1 MKPTKQSDSVTR
13 RRICFVRP
21 VVIAFAAGACAGAG
35 CGGEESGAAGDAG
48 ATATVGAIASTLH
61 GDLMTPQAAPSSAAG
76 ETGELASAQSAL
88 SGGSGAGPKV
98 FYLDYADGTTRATGN
113 FDACNGTAPAFNCQ
127 FGSSLLDCQRQV
139 QTYLDKWFADF
150 NIIFTLTR
158 PTSGKY
164 YTEVVSSGGGAWC
177 NVADSV
183 AGVAPFLCK
192 DLSGGVAYT
201 FEGGRTAKETA
212 VIIAQEGAHL
222 VGLEHS
228 SSPHDIMYP
237 YICSD
242 CDGFP
247 NVDNPVTGDRCD
259 RETQNSYKMLMD
271 ALGPWPGG
279 PKPSAFGC
287 MDDTSAPTVR
297 FVTPHDGAAMGH
309 DFSVQVDVHDDCAVA
324 NVDIT
329 VMPQGLSARSK
340 TPPFQW
346 DLTGIN
352 GAQTITVIASDGNGH
367 SGTATLSITAPAAT
381 ESTGD
386 DGAGCTVASGAFGAA
401 GLLPSLAMLFI
412 FSGRHRRSR
421 RRRVTGALSRM

>member
-1 MKPTKQSDSVTR
+1 
-13 RRICFVRP
+13 
-21 VVIAFAAGACAGAG
+21 VVAAATSTAG
-35 CGGEESGAAGDAG
+35 CGGEEGGLAGDAG
-48 ATATVGAIASTLH
+48 AGAARASTLH
-61 GDLMTPQAAPSSAAG
+61 GDLMTPQAAPATGG
-76 ETGELASAQSAL
+76 ETSDLASAERAL
-88 SGGSGAGPKV
+88 SGGNGSSPKV
-98 FYLDYADGTTRATGN
+98 FYLAYADGTTRTTGSY
-113 FDACNGTAPAFNCQ
+113 DACNGTAPAFNCQ
-127 FGSSLLDCQRQV
+127 FGTSLLDCQRQV
-139 QTYLDKWFADF
+139 QAYLDRWFADF

-228 SSPHDIMYP
+228 ASAHDIMYP
-237 YICSD
+237 YICTD

-287 MDDTSAPTVR
+287 MDDTQPPTVH
-297 FVTPHDGAAMGH
+297 FITPHDGAAMGH
-309 DFSVQVDVHDDCAVA
+309 DFSVQVDVRDDCAVA
-324 NVDIT
+324 KVDISVT
-329 VMPQGLSARSK
+329 PQGLSASSK
-340 TPPFQW
+340 SPPFQW

-352 GAQTITVIASDGNGH
+352 GVQTITVVATDGNGH
-367 SGTATLSITAPAAT
+367 SGTATLAITAPAANDNPS
-381 ESTGD
+381 E

-401 GLLPSLAMLFI
+401 GLLPALAMLFI
-412 FSGRHRRSR
+412 FSGRHRKSR
-421 RRRVTGALSRM
+421 RRQVPGALSRM